1 MKKNREG
8 NLTKRDF
15 LILTFV
21 GEQECVRLDTIQQYF
36 ELKGISVDIR
46 SVRYSVD
53 RLCHLGFLRKDSLFA
68 RRPYVV
74 SAGVE
79 ALRIANVPLSRGEKL
94 LVPSFGV
101 ALHSIAVARVRLE
114 YERGGGIWTCER
126 RLREDFKNQSHL
138 PDGYVRYGANHFL
151 IEVERTQKS
160 MKRIQNIISANASVP
175 SITEVHYW
183 TPTFLHKFVS
193 EQLTKLHPSIQAKV
207 RVFTLPE
214 EVDR

>member
-53 RLCHLGFLRKDSLFA
+53 RLCDLGFLRKDSLFA
-68 RRPYVV
+68 RSPYVV
-74 SAGVE
+74 SAGME
-79 ALRIANVPLSRGEKL
+79 ALRIANVPLGRGEKL
-94 LVPSFGV
+94 MIPSFTI

-126 RLREDFKNQSHL
+126 RLREDFKNQLHL
-138 PDGYVRYGANHFL
+138 PDGYVRYGASHFL

-160 MKRIQNIISANASVP
+160 MKRLQNIISQNASVP
-175 SITEVHYW
+175 NITEVHYW
-183 TPTFLHKFVS
+183 TPTFLSKFVCD
-193 EQLTKLHPSIQAKV
+193 QIIGLHPSVQAKV
-207 RVFTLPE
+207 KVFNLPG

>member
-36 ELKGISVDIR
+36 ELKGISANLR

-53 RLCHLGFLRKDSLFA
+53 RLCDLGFLRKDSLFA
-68 RRPYVV
+68 RSPYVV
-74 SAGVE
+74 SAGIE
-79 ALRIANVPLSRGEKL
+79 AFRIANVPLGRGERAL
-94 LVPSFGV
+94 IPSFSS

-114 YERGGGIWTCER
+114 YEKGGGIWTCER
-126 RLREDFKNQSHL
+126 QLREDFKSQLHL
-138 PDGYVRYGANHFL
+138 PDGYVRYGTSHFL

-160 MKRIQNIISANASVP
+160 MKRLQNIISLNASFP
-175 SITEVHYW
+175 NITEVHYW
-183 TPTFLHKFVS
+183 TPTFLNSFVC
-193 EQLTKLHPSIQAKV
+193 EQLQKLHPSVQSKV
-207 RVFTLPE
+207 KVINLPGD
-214 EVDR
+214 VDR